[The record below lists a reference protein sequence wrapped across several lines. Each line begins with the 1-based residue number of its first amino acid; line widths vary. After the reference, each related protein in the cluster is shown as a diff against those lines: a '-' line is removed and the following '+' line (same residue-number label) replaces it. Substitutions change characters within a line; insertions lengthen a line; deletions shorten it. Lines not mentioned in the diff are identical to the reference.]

1 MNIID
6 KKPRETPANYFYGVN
21 VNDKEAVKEEYEKLR
36 KRHKVITIVVIIAI
50 AVFGVILF
58 DFCRVNFMGSKPL
71 FAVSKKVERGTL
83 FQGIGYKVLYCSN
96 GERYLG
102 SVLYKACDEIDERT
116 FTNVVYEKFVNYS
129 IDNKTLDKD
138 SLKELTINNLDYDED
153 NEEGGSDYLLDI
165 TFTCEDDGNKCLKT
179 EKEYYDPNNIKLII
193 RINRYNEIYSVV
205 PFKTSGANYENLKKL
220 YTDKAKEYMINNDLM
235 DEDNTHSFSINLVEN
250 HGKYKFRGE
259 TYADSYLVQI
269 DYSCKDETNTCITP
283 PDNEDLDGDFANL
296 SFYMSMFVD
305 EEDNISLM
313 GSRQYFNL

>member
-205 PFKTSGANYENLKKL
+205 PFKTSGANYDNLKKL

-235 DEDNTHSFSINLVEN
+235 DEDNTHSFSINLIEN
-250 HGKYKFRGE
+250 HGKYKFRGT
-259 TYADSYLVQI
+259 TYADSYLAEI
-269 DYSCKDETNTCITP
+269 NYNCNDHSNTCIKAI
-283 PDNEDLDGDFANL
+283 DDEDLEGDFSNL
-296 SFYMSMFVD
+296 SFYMSVFID
-305 EEDNISLM
+305 EDDNVLLM
-313 GSRQYFNL
+313 GPKEYFEL